1 MRKLSVVGCVSF
13 FVLAPLIPMAGHGQ
27 DTGADMTVDAPTRAA
42 VIDGLLKEL
51 SDFYIFPDVAAK
63 MAQDIRQRQ
72 RRNEYESITSARRL
86 AEALTADLRDVSH
99 DRHLA
104 VNYSATMLRPFPFP
118 PPPPPA
124 ELVARQRAG
133 YSQTNFGFTKAER
146 LGGNIGYLDLRSFM
160 PPAWIGETLTAAMTF
175 LGNTSALILDLRH
188 NGGGGPDSV
197 ALICSYFFEEPVRLN
212 DVYTR
217 PSNETRQSWTLASV
231 PGVRFVNRDLY
242 ILTSNAT
249 FSAAED
255 FTYAMKNLKRATIVG
270 EVTGGGAHPVG
281 SRRVADHFLAAIPMA
296 RSISPIT
303 HTDWEGVGVEPDIK
317 APSPQALARA
327 HLIALEKLE
336 PGSSDPSMREE
347 IAVTIERLRA
357 ELRDAGR
364 GGLPR

>member
-1 MRKLSVVGCVSF
+1 M
-13 FVLAPLIPMAGHGQ
+13 GQ
-27 DTGADMTVDAPTRAA
+27 DAAADMTVDAPTRAA
-42 VIDGLLKEL
+42 VIEGVLKEL

-63 MAQDIRQRQ
+63 MVQAIKQRQ
-72 RRNEYESITSARRL
+72 QRNEYESITSARQL
-86 AEALTADLRDVSH
+86 ADVLTTDLRDVSH

-104 VNYSATMLRPFPFP
+104 VNYSAVVVRPFPFP

-124 ELVARQRAG
+124 ELVARQRG
-133 YSQTNFGFTKAER
+133 LYSQTNFGFAKVER
-146 LGGNIGYLDLRSFM
+146 LAGNIGYLDLRSFM
-160 PPAWIGETLTAAMTF
+160 PPTWIGETLAAAMTF
-175 LGNTSALILDLRH
+175 VGNTQALILDLRH

-197 ALICSYFFEEPVRLN
+197 ALICSYFFEQPVRLN

-231 PGVRFVNRDLY
+231 AGTRFGKKDVY
-242 ILTSNAT
+242 ILTSSAT

-281 SRRVADHFLAAIPMA
+281 SRRVADHFLAAIPMG

-317 APSPQALARA
+317 VSASQALAKA
-327 HLIALEKLE
+327 HLIALEKLQ

-347 IAVTIERLRA
+347 IAAAIERLKS
-357 ELRDAGR
+357 ELGDADR
-364 GGLPR
+364 GGVPR